1 MYKLILAIFIGSLL
15 LLAVYSTYTY
25 YYDPKVEK
33 FTSTSPVLPKVALF
47 HAKWCPHCQDYESAG
62 FFDRASEAAAANVS
76 TAGKVAFI
84 KYDADL
90 NEKYVDK
97 YKIRG
102 FPTIIGIDKNGNKV
116 KEFLGDRNN
125 VSELI
130 AFAQSLL

>member
-1 MYKLILAIFIGSLL
+1 MYKIVLIIFIGSLL
-15 LLAVYSTYTY
+15 LLALYATYTY
-25 YYDPKVEK
+25 YNDPKVEK
-33 FTSTSPVLPKVALF
+33 FTSPVLPKVALF

-62 FFDRASEAAAANVS
+62 FFDRATEAAAENVS

-90 NEKYVDK
+90 NEEYVKK

-102 FPTIIGIDKNGNKV
+102 FPTIIGIDKQGNKV
-116 KEFLGDRNN
+116 KEFMGDRNN